1 MGFRETAH
9 RIAELA
15 PQMDLAPHVHK
26 PYHQLSLGMQQKAA
40 LVAAFL
46 PDVTLRIMDEPFS
59 GGIDPLAMEVL
70 AIAITAASRESV
82 RQAQAD
88 GYSCAI
94 AAGAVS
100 SWVCQLFQ

>member
-1 MGFRETAH
+1 MHFPGKVAYDLGRRVAGWKRYERTGSEGFCVHHALGYSTASLT
-9 RIAELA
+9 IAGLFIGELTSA
-15 PQMDLAPHVHK
+15 
-26 PYHQLSLGMQQKAA
+26 G
-40 LVAAFL
+40 
-46 PDVTLRIMDEPFS
+46 
-59 GGIDPLAMEVL
+59 LAMEVL